1 MKFAVTAV
9 LLCVAAVYSQS
20 CADDCKIVCGDQLT
34 PSVLSGPSSYKRGK
48 HGPKGQKG
56 EVGLPGV
63 TGIPGKDG
71 SDHSDLVSNLEKSVA
86 FLREIVY
93 KGLGKEVAKKCG
105 LGVQDKS
112 VVADGQI
119 TSGSYHHNHESYLPK
134 YGRLFSTSGSGG
146 WTGGYNAAHY
156 TNGVFHDDVWIQVD
170 FLSDKQVT
178 GVVTQGRHNVA
189 QWVTEY
195 KVEYVEDGSDR
206 FKAVLDENG
215 QPLIFEGNSDYSTPV
230 VNTFRK
236 KITARKLR
244 IQVKSWNSYP
254 SMRFDFI
261 NC

>member
-71 SDHSDLVSNLEKSVA
+71 SDHSDLVSKLEKSVA

-119 TSGSYHHNHESYLPK
+119 TSGSYHHNHEGHSAK
-134 YGRLFSTSGSGG
+134 HARLFGTSGFGSWIGS
-146 WTGGYNAAHY
+146 YDAAHY